1 MPTFCRHSRLQAT
14 CPICSKAE
22 EPGRPARSP
31 RPARPRGTAA
41 PRMRAQAG
49 VRVRRVERAPDDGY
63 ENDLVFG
70 LRSSVD
76 AARLAG
82 ELAFA
87 AARLDEL
94 RDDPPGLYADVALAS
109 DREEAAWL
117 AFLIAYLGP
126 LRGATAFA
134 SVEGARVPWHTGELP
149 ELDGLELGPRTAHDP
164 ARRDATLVAYRAW
177 AARAGSQQAALTS
190 DPDWEPER
198 RFARTF
204 ERLALPGFGRGPRFD
219 FLVTLG
225 ALGVVPLAAGTMA
238 LGGDATDPVVGAAK
252 RVFGIGD
259 AINLERRAAELAREA
274 GVPLAAL
281 DLALFNWSAPEAERA
296 TMGARTGPDPARRDA
311 ISAALGVS

>member
-1 MPTFCRHSRLQAT
+1 
-14 CPICSKAE
+14 
-22 EPGRPARSP
+22 
-31 RPARPRGTAA
+31 
-41 PRMRAQAG
+41 MRAQAG

-76 AARLAG
+76 AGRLAA

-87 AARLDEL
+87 VARLDEL

-126 LRGATAFA
+126 LTGDDAFA
-134 SVEGARVPWHTGELP
+134 SIEAARVAWRTGELP
-149 ELDGLELGPRTAHDP
+149 ELDGLELGPRTAHESG
-164 ARRDATLVAYRAW
+164 RGDATLVAYRAW
-177 AARAGSQQAALTS
+177 AARAGSQQAAVTA
-190 DPDWEPER
+190 DPAWEPER

-204 ERLALPGFGRGPRFD
+204 ERLSLPGFGRGPRFD

-259 AINLERRAAELAREA
+259 AITLERRATELARET

-281 DLALFNWSAPEAERA
+281 DLALFNWSAPADRRA
-296 TMGARTGPDPARRDA
+296 TMGARTGPDPGRRESIA
-311 ISAALGVS
+311 GALGVG

>member
-1 MPTFCRHSRLQAT
+1 VPTFCRHSRLLAT
-14 CPICSKAE
+14 CPICAKTQ
-22 EPGRPARSP
+22 EPERPTRSP

-63 ENDLVFG
+63 ENDIVFG

-94 RDDPPGLYADVALAS
+94 RDDPPGLYADVALSS
-109 DREEAAWL
+109 DPEEAAWL
-117 AFLIAYLGP
+117 AFLIAYIGP
-126 LRGATAFA
+126 LRGADAFA
-134 SVEGARVPWHTGELP
+134 AIEPARVSWHTGELP
-149 ELDGLELGPRTAHDP
+149 ELDGLELGPRTAHEPGRGDG
-164 ARRDATLVAYRAW
+164 TLVAYRAW
-177 AARAGSQQAALTS
+177 AARGGSQQAALTA
-190 DPDWEPER
+190 DADWEPER

-238 LGGDATDPVVGAAK
+238 LGDAADPVVGAAK

-259 AINLERRAAELAREA
+259 AINLERRAAELARET

-281 DLALFNWSAPEAERA
+281 DLALFNWSAPEDQRA
-296 TMGARTGPDPARRDA
+296 KMGARSGPDPGRREA
-311 ISAALGVS
+311 IAAALGVA